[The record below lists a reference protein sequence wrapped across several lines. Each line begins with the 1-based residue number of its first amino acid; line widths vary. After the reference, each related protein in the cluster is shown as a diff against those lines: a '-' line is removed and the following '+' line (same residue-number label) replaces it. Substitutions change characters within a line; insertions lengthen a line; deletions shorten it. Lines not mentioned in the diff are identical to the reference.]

1 MKKVL
6 LLTLSLLLLTA
17 GMAAAAE
24 DWLTIGGDYRF
35 RYDVL
40 KGTTHDYIDSGMRP
54 GSTAGPYN
62 EYKVK
67 DNSLMTNR
75 FGINLK
81 ADPMEDVVVK
91 ARLVMYKVFGH
102 QSD

>member
-40 KGTTHDYIDSGMRP
+40 QG
-54 GSTAGPYN
+54 
-62 EYKVK
+62 
-67 DNSLMTNR
+67 
-75 FGINLK
+75 
-81 ADPMEDVVVK
+81 
-91 ARLVMYKVFGH
+91 
-102 QSD
+102 